1 MKRPIMIAVVLTG
14 LSLRGFAG
22 TETAP
27 AADSKDM
34 KQVASQIAPSDAGP
48 YIAAFG
54 GANFDTWF
62 GDNRQT
68 VTRLDGVTVNSN
80 ADINSGW
87 GGAGGIKVGY
97 NFQSYDT
104 GWDNLRLQPAVEAE
118 GMYIGGTGKTADAFV
133 TPSTVKFSS
142 NSADFFVN
150 GILRFKNGSIFT
162 PYIGTGV
169 GLQYITTHGDYEDA
183 IVIPRNGFNLPVGTQ
198 VHATGL
204 DTSDLDFAAQA
215 LIGVSVPITSHITLF
230 TEYKYVDALGTDGKS
245 TNFLNGLTYRF
256 KPDQV
261 QQNLITAGI
270 TYNF

>member
-1 MKRPIMIAVVLTG
+1 MKRWMMIAAAVAG
-14 LSLRGFAG
+14 LSLRSFAG

-27 AADSKDM
+27 VADSKDM
-34 KQVASQIAPSDAGP
+34 KQVVSQVAPSDAGV

-54 GANFDTWF
+54 GASFDTWY

-68 VTRLDGVTVNSN
+68 LSGALGSTLTSTTE
-80 ADINSGW
+80 IKSGW
-87 GGAGGIKVGY
+87 GGVGGIKIGY

-104 GWDNLRLQPAVEAE
+104 GWDGLRLQPAVEAE
-118 GMYIGGTGKTADAFV
+118 GMYIGGSGSTANSFI
-133 TPSTVKFSS
+133 TPSTTKFSS
-142 NSADFFVN
+142 NSGDFFLN
-150 GILRFKNGSIFT
+150 GLVRFKNGSIFT
-162 PYIGTGV
+162 PYIGLGV
-169 GLQYITTHGDYEDA
+169 GLQYVTTHGDFEDA
-183 IVIPRNGFNLPVGTQ
+183 IFQPVNNLGLPVGSH

-204 DTSDLDFAAQA
+204 DTSDLDFAAQG

-245 TNFLNGLTYRF
+245 TDFLKSETYRF
-256 KPDQV
+256 KPDQL